1 VDTLPVTF
9 VTPVKHFFLCLGLT
23 PKHQII
29 IGGDSAGGHLA
40 LSLLSHLHHPR
51 PEDDLSIN
59 LDSHLCGC
67 FVVSPLLSLN
77 SLTTRS
83 YRQRF
88 SVDSLSYKTIREWG
102 SHLIDYSPWREEIS
116 QGLGWGMALDVPESW
131 WQDLKIVD
139 HILVTGGHEEF
150 FRDHIAQFVE
160 VLRRKS
166 SVDLTA
172 YIALDEAHDG
182 PLMDFRAHRQPGTST
197 NTVTEWIISTFSNT
211 GTSEV

>member
-1 VDTLPVTF
+1 M
-9 VTPVKHFFLCLGLT
+9 
-23 PKHQII
+23 
-29 IGGDSAGGHLA
+29 A

-51 PEDDLSIN
+51 PELDLSIS
-59 LDSHLCGC
+59 LETHLRGC

-102 SHLIDYSPWREEIS
+102 DYLIDYSTWREETR

-131 WQDLKIVD
+131 WQDLRIVD
-139 HILVTGGHEEF
+139 HILVTGGHEEL
-150 FRDHIAQFVE
+150 FRDHIIQFVD

-166 SVDLTA
+166 SANLTA
-172 YIALDEAHDG
+172 YIAIDEAHDG
-182 PLMDFRAHRQPGTST
+182 PLMDFRAHRQPGTSA
-197 NTVTEWIISTFSNT
+197 NKVTEWIISTLS
-211 GTSEV
+211 SKLDQ

>member
-1 VDTLPVTF
+1 MIQAISAFKAVLACGY
-9 VTPVKHFFLCLGLT
+9 TPGD
-23 PKHQII
+23 II

-139 HILVTGGHEEF
+139 HILVTGGHEEL